1 MVIFIKKL
9 MRLKKQQKLNYVEC
23 FYFMCFILIQIKK
36 KIYYF
41 YLKKL
46 FLFIIFGKTNSK
58 THIRKKYNKL
68 INIII
73 IIINYR
79 YL

>member
-46 FLFIIFGKTNSK
+46 FLF
-58 THIRKKYNKL
+58 KKYILFFFIYLLDLIKL
-68 INIII
+68 ILFTIFN
-73 IIINYR
+73 NLQY
-79 YL
+79 

>member
-46 FLFIIFGKTNSK
+46 FLFNNIYNTIIVVFYTLIKN
-58 THIRKKYNKL
+58 KYNL
-68 INIII
+68 NHITISF
-73 IIINYR
+73 
-79 YL
+79 

>member
-9 MRLKKQQKLNYVEC
+9 MKLKKQQKLNYVEC

-36 KIYYF
+36 NLLFLFLKIIY
-41 YLKKL
+41 KL
-46 FLFIIFGKTNSK
+46 FLFKI
-58 THIRKKYNKL
+58 KL
-68 INIII
+68 
-73 IIINYR
+73 